1 MPAEARQALAQ
12 AQGAFG
18 PALMAMYL
26 HGSAVAG
33 GLRPQSDVDLL
44 AVVDQPVT
52 QAKRESLVA
61 SLMHISGRH
70 PAAPNGPRPLE
81 LLVFHHDTLRSEA
94 YPPRAELVYGEWLR
108 TAFEAGAR
116 PKAVVDPEFTLLLA
130 QARREARA
138 LLGPDPAEL
147 LPCIPEAEIRRAI
160 GETLPALLDA
170 LAGDERNVLLTL
182 ARMWRTVE
190 TGDFVP
196 KDVAADWA
204 IARLPTTAAELLVY
218 ARAGY
223 LGERKDEWSS
233 RQKEVQSLAN
243 HFCARITQN
252 L

>member
-1 MPAEARQALAQ
+1 MPTEARQALVLAQ
-12 AQGAFG
+12 RAFG
-18 PALMAMYL
+18 PALLAMYL

-44 AVVDQPVT
+44 VVVDQPVT
-52 QAKRESLVA
+52 QAMRESLVA
-61 SLMHISGRH
+61 SLMHVSGRH

-81 LLVFHHDTLRSEA
+81 LIVFRHDTLSSPE

-108 TAFEAGAR
+108 TAFEAGEQ
-116 PKAVVDPEFTLLLA
+116 PDAVVDPEFTLLLA
-130 QARREARA
+130 QARSAARA
-138 LLGPDPAEL
+138 LLGPDPADL
-147 LPCIPEAEIRRAI
+147 LPCVPEAAIYRAI
-160 GETLPALLDA
+160 GETLPALLDG
-170 LAGDERNVLLTL
+170 LAGDERNALLTL

-204 IARLPTTAAELLVY
+204 IPRLPVPAAELVSY

-223 LGERKDEWSS
+223 LGERKDDWSG
-233 RQKEVQSLAN
+233 RQKEVQRVAN
-243 HFCARITQN
+243 DLCARITQK